1 MRKILFVC
9 KHNRFRSKVAE
20 AFFNKLN
27 KNKDYVASS
36 AGLLPGGYP
45 LDKLQVK
52 IAREFG
58 IELKGK
64 PQSITTNLLMWM
76 NLMVIVAD
84 NVPCEIFKNQ
94 KIDAPP
100 RTKVRGLIGARFLD
114 ARSVPRSKE
123 RGFQTLRHKKY
134 GREEIVW
141 KIEDEDNGNYDDTYK
156 IIKKIEDKVRDFVRS
171 LK

>member
-1 MRKILFVC
+1 M
-9 KHNRFRSKVAE
+9 
-20 AFFNKLN
+20 
-27 KNKDYVASS
+27 
-36 AGLLPGGYP
+36 
-45 LDKLQVK
+45 
-52 IAREFG
+52 
-58 IELKGK
+58 
-64 PQSITTNLLMWM
+64 
-76 NLMVIVAD
+76 
-84 NVPCEIFKNQ
+84 
-94 KIDAPP
+94 
-100 RTKVRGLIGARFLD
+100 RGLIGARFLD